1 MPSNTRGDRTVVV
14 PESFFEALGI
24 RLVKDFGPNAAES
37 ILYEIGR
44 DAGKAYATSAK
55 HGLGREIGTED
66 GVRTLLQRFGEFGWA
81 QIRFLSLDAPSK
93 FAVVEW
99 REGVGVPKSG
109 SPVPVCHLG
118 RGLLSGAAEVA
129 FGASCDAIET
139 KCQGMGADH
148 CEIVVGVPE
157 WVTRIAEGAE

>member
-1 MPSNTRGDRTVVV
+1 MASNARGGRTVVV

-44 DAGKAYATSAK
+44 DAGKAYARSAE
-55 HGLGREIGTED
+55 HGLGREFGTED
-66 GVRTLLQRFGEFGWA
+66 RVRTLLRRFGEFGWA
-81 QIRFLSLDAPSK
+81 QLRFLSLDAPSK

-99 REGVGVPKSG
+99 REGVGVPRGG

-129 FGASCDAIET
+129 FGAPCDAIET
-139 KCQGMGADH
+139 KCQAMGADH
-148 CEIVVGVPE
+148 CEIVVGVPDR
-157 WVTRIAEGAE
+157 VSRIAEGAE

>member
-1 MPSNTRGDRTVVV
+1 MASNARGGRTVVV

-44 DAGKAYATSAK
+44 DAGKAYARSAE
-55 HGLGREIGTED
+55 HGLGREFGTED

-81 QIRFLSLDAPSK
+81 QLRFLSLDTPSK

-99 REGVGVPKSG
+99 REGVGVPKGG

-129 FGASCDAIET
+129 FGAPCDAIET
-139 KCQGMGADH
+139 KCQAMGADH

-157 WVTRIAEGAE
+157 RVTRIAEGAE

>member
-1 MPSNTRGDRTVVV
+1 MAVKEDGTRTVVV

-24 RLVKDFGPNAAES
+24 RLVKDFGPNAAEN

-44 DAGKAYATSAK
+44 DAGRTFARIAERSS
-55 HGLGREIGTED
+55 GRRVEGEEAIRD
-66 GVRTLLQRFGEFGWA
+66 LLRRFSDFGWA
-81 QIRFLSLDAPSK
+81 DIEFQALDVPGK

-99 REGVGVPKSG
+99 KNGVGVPKGG
-109 SPVPVCHLG
+109 SAFRVCHLG

-129 FGASCDAIET
+129 FHSPCDAIET
-139 KCQGMGADH
+139 KCQAMGGDH

-157 WVTRIAEGAE
+157 RVALVAEELE